1 MWRPEWG
8 LLAIIVGLCWWV
20 ANLRLGIGAALQG
33 MLVPLHCRAVDV
45 ETESEGVVDK
55 LRRRDGQA
63 PDHVRQAILQAR
75 ADARRRLLVEAKR
88 LADQQVGP
96 LEMPTVPA
104 GPNHVTTNEA
114 NFPLAGRWTLTV
126 TARFGEFDQVVF
138 VTEVDVTGR

>member
-1 MWRPEWG
+1 MHVT
-8 LLAIIVGLCWWV
+8 IVSAGGV
-20 ANLRLGIGAALQG
+20 AEPADEITVAA
-33 MLVPLHCRAVDV
+33 
-45 ETESEGVVDK
+45 E
-55 LRRRDGQA
+55 
-63 PDHVRQAILQAR
+63 
-75 ADARRRLLVEAKR
+75 

-96 LEMPTVPA
+96 VEIPTFPA